1 MSLFWFLV
9 RRAAGVLILVLA
21 VTAVTFLLISLAPG
35 DTAVA
40 LAGSGGG
47 DPEYLALL
55 RQRLGL
61 DRSVPQQLAS
71 YLGSVLRGDLG
82 FSAVQGKS
90 VLELILGR
98 LPATILL
105 IATSMVFA
113 TVGGVLLGVVAAA
126 RQRSRIDGAIFA
138 SSLLVSSLPVF
149 WVGQLAVGL
158 FSVRLGWLPTG
169 GMRSVVPAGSLWD
182 GLLDQFR
189 HLLLPATVLGFLLV
203 GLVVRT
209 TRAAMV
215 DVLDQEY
222 IRAARGRGLRERTV
236 LFQHALPNALRPV
249 VTVVLNQL
257 AVVVTAAVLVE
268 TVFSWPG
275 LGRLLLD
282 SVLTRDN
289 RVLVG
294 LLLFSSFVVATSNVV
309 TDLVHAVLDPRA
321 RSW

>member
-1 MSLFWFLV
+1 MSLLWFLV
-9 RRAAGVLILVLA
+9 RRSAGVVVLVVA
-21 VTAVTFLLISLAPG
+21 VTALTFLLISLAPG
-35 DTAVA
+35 DTAVT

-61 DRSVPQQLAS
+61 DRSVPQQLVS

-90 VLELILGR
+90 VLEMILER

-105 IATSMVFA
+105 VVTSMSFA
-113 TVGGVLLGVVAAA
+113 TVAGVLLGVLAAA
-126 RQRSRIDGAIFA
+126 RRGSRTDGAIFA
-138 SSLLVSSLPVF
+138 GSLVVSSLPVF

-158 FSVRLGWLPTG
+158 FAVRLGWLPTG
-169 GMRSVVPAGSLWD
+169 GMEPVTPPGSLWD
-182 GLLDQFR
+182 GLLEQIR
-189 HLLLPATVLGFLLV
+189 HLLLPATVLGLLLV

-209 TRAAMV
+209 TRASMV
-215 DVLDQEY
+215 VVLDDEY
-222 IRAARGRGLRERTV
+222 IRAARGRGVRERTV

-289 RVLVG
+289 PVLVG
-294 LLLFSSFVVATSNVV
+294 LLLFSSFVVASSNVV
-309 TDLVHAVLDPRA
+309 ADLVYAALDPRV
-321 RSW
+321 RPW